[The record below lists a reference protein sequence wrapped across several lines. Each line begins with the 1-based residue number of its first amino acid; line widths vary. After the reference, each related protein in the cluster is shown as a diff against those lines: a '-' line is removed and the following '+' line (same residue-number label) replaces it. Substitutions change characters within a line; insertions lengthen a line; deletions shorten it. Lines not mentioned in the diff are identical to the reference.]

1 MKPFGI
7 IFPIIISLIARA
19 QTGTYLLTHYQ
30 PEGEAAGQTAFDMVQ
45 AGNGLMYF
53 AVSRGVLRF
62 DGKSWDLIR
71 TGGAVYDLLLQD
83 NILYT
88 AGSRGAGKMDIS
100 RTANQTHTLLSA
112 AGLLPVFQMAVVSD
126 NIILIGDRNMYSLS
140 GDSVRLIAK
149 NSSELISVA
158 NIGGKIYASSADDK
172 TYLIEDS
179 KPTQPQHELLQS
191 KGVVFAETWNNLT
204 LLCTTDNRL
213 YVLEAGKIFRRI
225 HLADS
230 AYADAGVI
238 VNGCWV
244 TPDLIALGTM
254 RGGVLFVNPRTGRTE
269 QIINYMAGLPDNEV
283 YALTTDKSKNVWVA
297 HRYGFT
303 LIAPFL
309 PFRSFAH
316 YPGLQGNPLCAERFN
331 NSVYVG
337 TSLGLYR
344 LNREDRY
351 DEIVYYVNVPVATH
365 IGQKEADKNFNNL
378 EPRQEK
384 DRSGL
389 FGFLRKRK
397 PAVIIQEAE
406 SGTKE
411 EVTTSY
417 RREKRTRRILRS
429 SEYAFRKI
437 AGIDARVSQLL
448 IWNGKLIASGLAGV
462 WEVEGEKA
470 RLIMDEPVRNLIAL
484 PDANTLL
491 IINYEGKLYRLPP
504 SAPAEPQNIIDTSG
518 YAVQYAFA
526 GKDHSVWLCSNESI
540 YQLTKDGALKK
551 LNIENPDYDPVYG
564 VIHQNR
570 VLFLASGKT
579 YALNEQTLQLTLID
593 SLSGFSRVL
602 PDGQS
607 LWLRNEKG
615 WQILGSEISAEAA
628 SLLSFIPDITN
639 IHAEQSTG
647 NLWIAAS
654 TGELIF
660 FNRNAILPVAVHYPL
675 LLKSVKINDQP
686 AEALQRNIKLIGE
699 SNSLHVR
706 VMLPEYH
713 IPDLVQYRYRLGG
726 LSSEW
731 SDWSPGHAMLDFP
744 FLPEGK
750 YRLEIQA
757 QTSGG
762 HITDPE
768 VLHIH
773 VLPPY
778 WNRWWFYALEFG
790 VFSLLVISSFR
801 LSSRYRIISRVLSL
815 LSIIILIE
823 FIQTV
828 AGTTFALEGGP
839 VVEFLVQVAIAFI
852 ILPVEGFLR
861 NFMLRSI
868 EKNK

>member
-1 MKPFGI
+1 M
-7 IFPIIISLIARA
+7 LVLVIARA

-30 PEGEAAGQTAFDMVQ
+30 PDGEAAGQTAFDMVQ
-45 AGNGLMYF
+45 ADNGLMYF
-53 AVSRGVLRF
+53 AVSRGILRF

-71 TGGAVYDLLLQD
+71 TGGAVYDLLLQN

-88 AGSRGAGKMDIS
+88 ASSRGAGRMNIS
-100 RTANQTHTLLSA
+100 RTSNQTHTLLIPSA
-112 AGLLPVFQMAVVSD
+112 NPTPLFQIAAVSGTIVF
-126 NIILIGDRNMYSLS
+126 IGDRSVYSYSGL
-140 GDSVRLIAK
+140 GDSLRLIAQT
-149 NSSELISVA
+149 STEWISVSA
-158 NIGGKIYASSADDK
+158 LGESIHVSSASDK
-172 TYLIEDS
+172 TYLFENNKLTD
-179 KPTQPQHELLQS
+179 PQYALLKNTS
-191 KGVVFAETWNNLT
+191 LVFAETLNNST

-213 YVLEAGKIFRRI
+213 YTLESGKFLRRI
-225 HLADS
+225 PLADS
-230 AYADAGVI
+230 AYADASVI
-238 VNGCWV
+238 VSGCWV
-244 TPDLIALGTM
+244 TTDLIALGTL
-254 RGGVLFVNPRTGRTE
+254 RGGVMFINPRTGHTE
-269 QIINYMAGLPDNEV
+269 QIINFMAGLPDNEI
-283 YALTTDKSKNVWVA
+283 YALTTDRSKNVWVA

-303 LIAPFL
+303 RIAPFL

-316 YPGLQGNPLCAERFN
+316 YPGLQGNPLCAERFKGD
-331 NSVYVG
+331 VYTG

-351 DEIVYYVNVPVATH
+351 DEITYYVNVPVTARVIKT
-365 IGQKEADKNFNNL
+365 ETDKRTQSD

-397 PAVIIQEAE
+397 PAVIVQESE
-406 SGTKE
+406 PNIKE
-411 EVTTSY
+411 EVTLSY

-437 AGIDARVSQLL
+437 PGIDARISQLL
-448 IWNGKLIASGLAGV
+448 IWNGKLIASGLAGI

-470 RLIMDEPVRNLIAL
+470 KLLLDEPVRYLFT
-484 PDANTLL
+484 PSYTNTLL
-491 IINYEGKLYRLPP
+491 AISYDGKLYRLPV
-504 SAPAEPQNIIDTSG
+504 SGMAEVQNISDTSG

-526 GKDHSVWLCSNESI
+526 GPDKSLWLCGNDRI
-540 YQLTKDGALKK
+540 YRLSAKGELKYLAIK
-551 LNIENPDYDPVYG
+551 NPDYDPVYG
-564 VIHQNR
+564 VVHHNH
-570 VLFLASGKT
+570 VLFLASGRT
-579 YALNEQTLQLTLID
+579 YALNEQAFQLTEVD

-607 LWLRNEKG
+607 LWLRSAKG
-615 WQILGSEISAEAA
+615 WHVLGAELPAEAT
-628 SLLSFIPDITN
+628 SLLSIIPDVTN
-639 IHAEQSTG
+639 IHVEQSTG
-647 NLWIAAS
+647 NLWIATS
-654 TGELIF
+654 SGELIF
-660 FNRNAILPVAVHYPL
+660 FKRDAVLPVAVHYPL
-675 LLKSVKINDQP
+675 LLKSVRVNDQP
-686 AEALQRNIKLIGE
+686 VEAAQRNIRLVGE
-699 SNSLHVR
+699 ANPLHIH
-706 VMLPEYH
+706 VMLPEYNT
-713 IPDLVQYRYRLGG
+713 PDLVQYRYRLGG
-726 LSSEW
+726 LKSEW
-731 SDWSPGHAMLDFP
+731 SEWSAGHAMLDFP

-762 HITDPE
+762 YITDPE

-801 LSSRYRIISRVLSL
+801 LSSRYRIVSRVLSL

-861 NFMLRSI
+861 NIMLRSI